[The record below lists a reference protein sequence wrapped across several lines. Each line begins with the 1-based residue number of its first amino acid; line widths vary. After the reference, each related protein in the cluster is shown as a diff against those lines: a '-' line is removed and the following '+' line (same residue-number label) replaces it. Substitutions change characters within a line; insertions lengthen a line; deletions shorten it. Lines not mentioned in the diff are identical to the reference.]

1 MTRPFRGS
9 KTDARAQ
16 AGASSEEAIQ
26 RAERRRA
33 RIEYRGEA
41 RESEES
47 ESEREEDMYIT
58 RM

>member
-16 AGASSEEAIQ
+16 AGTSSEAIQ

-33 RIEYRGEA
+33 RIEYRGGA

>member
-1 MTRPFRGS
+1 MTRPFRGGS
-9 KTDARAQ
+9 KTDARVQ
-16 AGASSEEAIQ
+16 AGASSEAIQ